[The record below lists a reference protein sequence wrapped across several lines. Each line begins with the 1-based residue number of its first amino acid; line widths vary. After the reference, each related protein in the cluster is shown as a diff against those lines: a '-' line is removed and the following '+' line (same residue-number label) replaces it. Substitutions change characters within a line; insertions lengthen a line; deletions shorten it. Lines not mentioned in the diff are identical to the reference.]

1 MAEKTHKSL
10 QSTFAAPPQRGA
22 KLQGLLSAGAGRQ
35 HRSPGAN
42 PDHRMPP
49 PDPASDDPSNPAAP
63 DSPAMQQGSPQ
74 SVAVLTAPP
83 EDAGKDAPPTR
94 TPEDTGKDA
103 PLAGTATTSV
113 YLRTKAY
120 RELVDRRQKKFRS
133 YAQTV
138 YDAFAD
144 IRDKARDA
152 NTDPTEALSKLFNT
166 TEIAD
171 PWLMPEPQSAR
182 NAAEPTVEA
191 KIAFKRHE
199 REWVEQRMTEA
210 GQTHLSPFL
219 ATVLEN
225 YLL

>member
-22 KLQGLLSAGAGRQ
+22 KLQGLLGAGAGRQ
-35 HRSPGAN
+35 HRPAGASD
-42 PDHRMPP
+42 DHRRPP
-49 PDPASDDPSNPAAP
+49 PDRATGDPLSTAAP
-63 DSPAMQQGSPQ
+63 DSPATQQETPQ
-74 SVAVLTAPP
+74 AVAVLTEPP
-83 EDAGKDAPPTR
+83 ESAPK
-94 TPEDTGKDA
+94 DTGADEPA
-103 PLAGTATTSV
+103 AGTATTSV

-138 YDAFAD
+138 YDAFAH
-144 IRDKARDA
+144 IRDKANDA
-152 NTDPTEALSKLFNT
+152 GSNPTEALSKLFNT
-166 TEIAD
+166 TEAAD

-182 NAAEPTVEA
+182 NAAEPAVEA

-199 REWVEQRMTEA
+199 RQWVEQRMTEA